1 MELHRHICT
10 QLMEKS
16 KSFSQITLD
25 DDYIVRDNKPDVVR
39 VIYSRGDI
47 QVEDVKAGNQGVWI
61 SGKLRF
67 SVLYQSDDENHRL
80 ESVNGD
86 VPFQEKVMMD
96 DVEDYDD
103 VTVDMNLEDL
113 SVGIINSRKLSIRAV
128 VNVTARNLKEEESR
142 RKFLRE
148 YWSIKSFQE
157 RWLHILPEE
166 WVSQTPISELLVLM
180 DLTDTNTRK
189 YKKTKEYYS
198 RCKQFPK
205 PIIVDSQRFVLDGF
219 TQVLYAKNNKIK
231 EIPTIV
237 LENVVL
243 IF

>member
-1 MELHRHICT
+1 MIIEIPRGYTFIKDGNIIAFEDNGILKFYARKYKFQHVMYDLTYELKGSYKCHYCGT
-10 QLMEKS
+10 
-16 KSFSQITLD
+16 
-25 DDYIVRDNKPDVVR
+25 
-39 VIYSRGDI
+39 
-47 QVEDVKAGNQGVWI
+47 QVE
-61 SGKLRF
+61 
-67 SVLYQSDDENHRL
+67 
-80 ESVNGD
+80 
-86 VPFQEKVMMD
+86 
-96 DVEDYDD
+96 
-103 VTVDMNLEDL
+103 
-113 SVGIINSRKLSIRAV
+113 NSRKMTLDHVYPVSLGGPTIPQNLVPCCRKCNGIKENMTPQQYQAY
-128 VNVTARNLKEEESR
+128 RNLRDDDQK
-142 RKFLRE
+142 RKFLKE

-166 WVSQTPISELLVLM
+166 WISQTPISDLLVLM

-231 EIPTIV
+231 EIPAIV
-237 LENVVL
+237 LENVAV

>member
-1 MELHRHICT
+1 MIIEIPRGYTFVKEESIIAFEENGTLKIYGRCGKFQDVMYDLT
-10 QLMEKS
+10 YKLKGRNKCYYCGSEVKTPS
-16 KSFSQITLD
+16 KMTLD
-25 DDYIVRDNKPDVVR
+25 H
-39 VIYSRGDI
+39 IYPVSLGGPTIPTNLVPCCRKCNGI
-47 QVEDVKAGNQGVWI
+47 K
-61 SGKLRF
+61 
-67 SVLYQSDDENHRL
+67 ENMTPQQY
-80 ESVNGD
+80 GA
-86 VPFQEKVMMD
+86 
-96 DVEDYDD
+96 Y
-103 VTVDMNLEDL
+103 
-113 SVGIINSRKLSIRAV
+113 
-128 VNVTARNLKEEESR
+128 RNLKDEDQK
-142 RKFLRE
+142 RKFLKE

-166 WVSQTPISELLVLM
+166 WISQTLSSDLLVLM

-189 YKKTKEYYS
+189 YQKTKEYYS

-237 LENVVL
+237 LENVAV